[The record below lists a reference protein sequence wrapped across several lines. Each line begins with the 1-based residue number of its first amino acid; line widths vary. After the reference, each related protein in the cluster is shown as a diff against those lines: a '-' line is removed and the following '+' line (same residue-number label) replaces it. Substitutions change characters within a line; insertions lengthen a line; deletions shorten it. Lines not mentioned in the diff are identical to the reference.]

1 MSWNRVWHSG
11 LVTKKKKKRII
22 LNLLTK
28 YRVMELN
35 LLSVVLANLWY
46 SEPGCGQR
54 VLPMKSQYLTNA
66 LASCPNMFAWVPLQE
81 RSMARERLLRT
92 FSPAPLSTSG
102 FSLFHSL
109 IIYLGLPTTCPLFPL
124 TCFLVIDFQT
134 ELLIKI
140 VEKLITLM
148 EKPLLKLETINSKG
162 RKLMNWVIT
171 HILFL

>member
-1 MSWNRVWHSG
+1 MTLGTLNQGAVRESCQWKVN
-11 LVTKKKKKRII
+11 II
-22 LNLLTK
+22 NAWLH
-28 YRVMELN
+28 
-35 LLSVVLANLWY
+35 A
-46 SEPGCGQR
+46 PI
-54 VLPMKSQYLTNA
+54 YLHE
-66 LASCPNMFAWVPLQE
+66 SHCRKEAWQ
-81 RSMARERLLRT
+81 ERLLRT
-92 FSPAPLSTSG
+92 FPPAPLSTSG